1 VLLFTL
7 TLIEVQWK
15 TILALSF
22 HEKWEVDVALFKGS
36 RVSSV
41 VVRHKAFGTT
51 FVVTLAR

>member
-22 HEKWEVDVALFKGS
+22 HEKWEVDVALFKSS